1 MLDPPP
7 PAVEWA
13 MRTLRRTLRP
23 LAVDMH
29 SDEKKRGRILSVC
42 TRLHNLRVR
51 NGARTYHGTVY

>member
-1 MLDPPP
+1 
-7 PAVEWA
+7 